1 MSGNRPAGW
10 PPGVT
15 QISVEDLEHLGIN
28 SRNQL
33 FWDGKRVEVRQAVV
47 LTGLQKLLA
56 FIIAI
61 CAVLGGVGGF
71 VTGVNNGSVFLCARG
86 HHWLSCPDQ
95 LSSSGSAII
104 GAEVGGTATDDQ
116 SICEPPSAR
125 DY

>member
-1 MSGNRPAGW
+1 LSGNPPAGW

-15 QISVEDLEHLGIN
+15 QISVEDLEHLGID
-28 SRNQL
+28 SRDRL

-71 VTGVNNGSVFLCARG
+71 VTGLNNGSVFLCARG
-86 HHWLSCPDQ
+86 HYWLSCPEQ
-95 LSSSGSAII
+95 LPIPA
-104 GAEVGGTATDDQ
+104 
-116 SICEPPSAR
+116 PPSSVLK
-125 DY
+125 